1 MLKANYHTHTK
12 LCNHAIGMPEDYIK
26 KAIEL
31 GFKEIGMS
39 DHAPVPED
47 FMSHEEYMY
56 NWIHRNMKLN
66 EYYEIYLPSLD
77 DAISKYSKDIKI
89 YRGLETEFIPGH
101 EEYYIGLKANL
112 DYLNLGIHYFL
123 SNGKELNSYDDV
135 NYKTIYDYANIAIKG
150 METGIFNCLVHPD
163 LFYFQYKDENGNHT
177 FDCHCEKVT
186 RMLVE
191 AAIKNNVYLEVNANG
206 PANSRK
212 YGVNGSDWLYPLKEF
227 WTIAKE
233 YKDLKIVIGADAHN
247 PENLWNQDVADVE
260 AFTKEL
266 GLNISNFMEI
276 TK

>member
-1 MLKANYHTHTK
+1 
-12 LCNHAIGMPEDYIK
+12 
-26 KAIEL
+26 
-31 GFKEIGMS
+31 
-39 DHAPVPED
+39 
-47 FMSHEEYMY
+47 
-56 NWIHRNMKLN
+56 
-66 EYYEIYLPSLD
+66 
-77 DAISKYSKDIKI
+77 
-89 YRGLETEFIPGH
+89 
-101 EEYYIGLKANL
+101 
-112 DYLNLGIHYFL
+112 
-123 SNGKELNSYDDV
+123 
-135 NYKTIYDYANIAIKG
+135 

-177 FDCHCEKVT
+177 FDCHCKKVT

-212 YGVNGSDWLYPLKEF
+212 YGVNDSDWLYPLKEF

-233 YKDLKIVIGADAHN
+233 YKDLKIVIGADSHN

-266 GLNISNFMEI
+266 ELNISNFMEI